1 MASQCLFFF
10 NDSLKFFL
18 KVSSTLNSGKHTLHV
33 DPPTFNI
40 LPHPGHL
47 SLPASPPS
55 LCLHLSLALH
65 THTHTAQHFAK
76 PSNYYIS
83 HDTSTPNPSACLS
96 QEQGHSPTQTQ
107 APDNQHS
114 LGKSPNTM
122 SMLTFPP
129 LPPKH
134 APWLLI
140 LPDPGSGEASL
151 TTLGSVPPLLHSL

>member
-65 THTHTAQHFAK
+65 THTHTHTHTQLSILPNHPTTIFLTILQPQTLQRASPRNKDILLHKRK
-76 PSNYYIS
+76 PQIINILWAN
-83 HDTSTPNPSACLS
+83 H
-96 QEQGHSPTQTQ
+96 PTQC
-107 APDNQHS
+107 PCSHF
-114 LGKSPNTM
+114 LPCLPN
-122 SMLTFPP
+122 MLRGCLFFP
-129 LPPKH
+129 
-134 APWLLI
+134 I
-140 LPDPGSGEASL
+140 QDPVKRHL
-151 TTLGSVPPLLHSL
+151 RH